1 MSVCVLCPSTD
12 GLRDHV
18 VSHGPPAVDPVPL
31 CGTCDTQLDGDALD
45 TTHWRCLQESA
56 WSVDAPV
63 QVLAVRLL
71 TRLQAAGEGWA
82 ADLLDQ
88 LWLEDDV
95 RAWAEAGVS
104 DANDSHDATIKVV
117 DCNGTELSDGDAVT
131 LIKDLA
137 VKGGGFTAKRGTM
150 VKNIR
155 LGDDPT
161 HVEGRV
167 QKQAIYLKTIFL
179 KKA

>member
-1 MSVCVLCPSTD
+1 MSTCVLCASTQA
-12 GLRDHV
+12 LRDHT
-18 VSHGPPAVDPVPL
+18 VSHGPADAEAVQL
-31 CGTCDTQLDGDALD
+31 CATCTGQLDSDALD
-45 TTHWRCLQESA
+45 AHHWRCLQESA
-56 WSVDAPV
+56 WSPDAPV
-63 QVLAVRLL
+63 QVLAFRLL
-71 TRLQAAGEGWA
+71 TRLQSEGSGWAGE
-82 ADLLDQ
+82 LLDQ

-95 RAWAEAGVS
+95 RAWAEAGLSAGAEEVV
-104 DANDSHDATIKVV
+104 KVV
-117 DCNGTELSDGDAVT
+117 DCNGAELKDGDAVT

-167 QKQAIYLKTIFL
+167 NKQAIYLKTAFL

>member
-1 MSVCVLCPSTD
+1 MSVCVLCASTD

-18 VSHGPPAVDPVPL
+18 VSHAPAGVAPVSL
-31 CGTCDTQLDGDALD
+31 CGTCSAQLDSDALD

-56 WSVDAPV
+56 WSPDAPV

-71 TRLQAAGEGWA
+71 TRLQAAGAGWA
-82 ADLLDQ
+82 AEILDQ

-95 RAWAEAGVS
+95 RAWAEAGAS
-104 DANDSHDATIKVV
+104 DAVEATIRVV

-161 HVEGRV
+161 HVEGKV
-167 QKQAIYLKTIFL
+167 NKQAIYLKTVFL

>member
-1 MSVCVLCPSTD
+1 MSTCVLCASTQD
-12 GLRDHV
+12 LRDHMV
-18 VSHGPPAVDPVPL
+18 THGPTDTDAVRL
-31 CGTCDTQLDGDALD
+31 CVTCTSQLDSDALD
-45 TTHWRCLQESA
+45 AVHWRCLQESA
-56 WSVDAPV
+56 WSPDAPV
-63 QVLAVRLL
+63 QVLAFRLL
-71 TRLQAAGEGWA
+71 TKLQADGVGWAGE
-82 ADLLDQ
+82 LLDQ

-95 RAWAEAGVS
+95 RTWAEAGLSETADDTV
-104 DANDSHDATIKVV
+104 KVV
-117 DCNGTELSDGDAVT
+117 DCNGSELNDGDAVT

-155 LGDDPT
+155 LGEDPT

-167 QKQAIYLKTIFL
+167 NKQAIYLKTAFL

>member
-1 MSVCVLCPSTD
+1 MSACVLCASTD
-12 GLRDHV
+12 GLRDHA
-18 VSHGPPAVDPVPL
+18 VSHAPADVEPVPL
-31 CGTCDTQLDGDALD
+31 CGTCASQLDSDTLDA
-45 TTHWRCLQESA
+45 THWRCLQESA
-56 WSVDAPV
+56 WSPDAPV

-71 TRLQAAGEGWA
+71 TRLQAAGQGWA
-82 ADLLDQ
+82 AELLDQ
-88 LWLEDDV
+88 IWLEDDV
-95 RAWAEAGVS
+95 RAWAEAGIS
-104 DANDSHDATIKVV
+104 DANDDTIKVV
-117 DCNGTELSDGDAVT
+117 DCNGTELADGDSVT

-137 VKGGGFTAKRGTM
+137 VKGAGFTAKRGTM

-167 QKQAIYLKTIFL
+167 NKQAIYLKTAFL